1 MRAMAGPQ
9 VALGRLAL
17 AGGEV
22 FDRCFIDL
30 HVAVSELFLLHRLD
44 HGLEPLGDQGDAVGH
59 RLARESHSMP
69 LQVDLLLPI
78 EGQAKWIRKACPEA
92 VE

>member
-1 MRAMAGPQ
+1 MRTMAGPQ

-30 HVAVSELFLLHRLD
+30 HVAVSELFRLHRLD
-44 HGLEPLGDQGDAVGH
+44 HGLEPFGDQSHAIGH
-59 RLARESHSMP
+59 GLA
-69 LQVDLLLPI
+69 
-78 EGQAKWIRKACPEA
+78 
-92 VE
+92 

>member
-1 MRAMAGPQ
+1 MRAMAGPE

-30 HVAVSELFLLHRLD
+30 HVAVGELFLLHRLD

-59 RLARESHSMP
+59 GLA
-69 LQVDLLLPI
+69 
-78 EGQAKWIRKACPEA
+78 
-92 VE
+92 